1 MTKVDE
7 KIEILY
13 KLYKIQNRWI
23 LFYLLLFSGWI
34 LEIVRTLKL
43 QIISFC
49 WNIIWQKIAIN
60 PGKIILNNKIKYK
73 E

>member
-13 KLYKIQNRWI
+13 KLYTESLNSTLPFIVLQLNIRNRTNLKITNYFLLLKR
-23 LFYLLLFSGWI
+23 YLL
-34 LEIVRTLKL
+34 KDH
-43 QIISFC
+43 
-49 WNIIWQKIAIN
+49 AIN

-73 E
+73 K